1 MGRSTLHAR
10 DGGRTRPTR
19 GREPVQGFPFH
30 VGRSDLQTATR
41 PAGCQPFPPVAKDDG
56 VKRPERT
63 PQGCHPTGCRASL
76 LAGTGDGPGRTLRA
90 FPRCRPGLTLTLTLT
105 LAVWT
110 LALAAPA
117 VARPR
122 VAVLPFKTSGGVDY
136 PLGDG
141 MAQLLRK
148 RLMESGKVQIVDRED
163 LGSMKGELQL
173 ADDGS
178 FDPSTFPAK
187 GGFQGAD
194 YLIAGRVLD
203 FGHYSRDT
211 TLGALT
217 SIAQIEGLQY
227 KKTTAYVRLGIEVV
241 DLSTGRLT
249 LSEEAEGKH
258 QKSGAI
264 LMAGDLKRIFIGG
277 LKIGSSEFDTSM
289 IGRATRQSMDKLIG
303 RLTGIFTSD
312 AKVLAVSPEGVVI
325 DMGSASGLQ
334 VGRKG
339 RVFSTR
345 EIKNAS
351 GRVVWKSRR
360 QVGEGEVIEV
370 QPEESLLRCPAS
382 AELKEG
388 DVVVFE

>member
-1 MGRSTLHAR
+1 MDRHSGLTRE
-10 DGGRTRPTR
+10 GGQSRP
-19 GREPVQGFPFH
+19 
-30 VGRSDLQTATR
+30 
-41 PAGCQPFPPVAKDDG
+41 K
-56 VKRPERT
+56 
-63 PQGCHPTGCRASL
+63 
-76 LAGTGDGPGRTLRA
+76 
-90 FPRCRPGLTLTLTLT
+90 RCRPCHPAVTEGGAKRPFRAPPGGRLVLTMTLSLV
-105 LAVWT
+105 LAAWV
-110 LALAAPA
+110 LALTTP
-117 VARPR
+117 VEARPR
-122 VAVLPFKTSGGVDY
+122 VAVLPFKTSGGFDY

-173 ADDGS
+173 ADDGY

-194 YLIAGRVLD
+194 YLVTGRVLD

-277 LKIGSSEFDTSM
+277 LKIGSSEFDSSM
-289 IGRATRQSMDKLIG
+289 IGRATKQSMDKLIG
-303 RLTGIFTSD
+303 RLTGIFTRD

-345 EIKNAS
+345 EIKNAA

-370 QPEESLLRCPAS
+370 QPEDSLLRCPAS